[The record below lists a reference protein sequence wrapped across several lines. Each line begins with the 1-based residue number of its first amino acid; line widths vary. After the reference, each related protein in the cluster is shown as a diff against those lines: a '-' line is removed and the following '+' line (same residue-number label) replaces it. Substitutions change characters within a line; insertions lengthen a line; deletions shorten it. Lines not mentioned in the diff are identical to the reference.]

1 MRVLITGASG
11 LIGSALTRALTA
23 RGDEVVALGR
33 SGGGL
38 SWNPTAGT
46 ITGSVEGFDA
56 VVNLAGAGIG
66 DARWTE
72 AYKAEIRDSRV
83 NGTRALAEAL
93 AAATEKPKVFVS
105 GSAVGYYGD
114 RGRADLLDE
123 QSNPGDDFLARV
135 CVDWE
140 AAAQPAIDAGIRT
153 ALIRTGVVLSPRGG
167 ALRQLLVPFKLG
179 LGGKV
184 GRGNQ
189 YMSWITI
196 DDEVRAI
203 LHIIDGDLSGP
214 VNLTGPHPCTNETF
228 TKMLGEILHRPTL
241 LPTPVFALKLVK
253 GAELVDALLLQGQRV
268 FPKALEADGFEF
280 DATTVEDGLRAVL
293 R

>member
-33 SGGGL
+33 SGGSL
-38 SWNPTAGT
+38 SWNPAAGT
-46 ITGSVEGFDA
+46 ITGSVDGFDA

-83 NGTRALAEAL
+83 NGTKALAEAL
-93 AAATEKPKVFVS
+93 AAAGEKPKVFVS

-123 QSNPGDDFLARV
+123 HSNPGDDFLARV

-167 ALRQLLVPFKLG
+167 ALRQLLLPFKLG

-228 TKMLGEILHRPTL
+228 TKMLGEVLHRPTL

-253 GAELVDALLLQGQRV
+253 GSELVEALLLQGQRV

-280 DATTVEDGLRAVL
+280 TATTVEDGLRAVL